1 MSSGNNVFFWKPPC
15 PFSQWTSSRF
25 VIDNVEYCCAEQY
38 MMSRKAKVFEDV
50 VILKQIMATSD
61 PRKHRELGRK
71 ISNYNDKIWN
81 SVSLDIVIE
90 GNKHKFYQNPDML
103 KKLLKTKGKTLVEAS
118 PFDKIWG
125 IGMAY
130 THKNILDETKWGQ
143 NKLGIALMR
152 VRELLA
158 DA

>member
-1 MSSGNNVFFWKPPC
+1 MLSETNVFFWKPPSV
-15 PFSQWTSSRF
+15 FSQWTPSKF
-25 VIDNVEYCCAEQY
+25 VIDNIEYCCAEQY
-38 MMSRKAKVFEDV
+38 MMSQKAKVFEDIT
-50 VILKQIMATSD
+50 ILNQIMATSD

-71 ISNYNDKIWN
+71 ISNYNDKVWN
-81 SVSLDIVIE
+81 NVSLYIVIE
-90 GNKHKFYQNPDML
+90 GNKYKFYQNPDML
-103 KKLLKTKGKTLVEAS
+103 KKLLQTENKTLVEAS

-125 IGMAY
+125 IGMAQNN
-130 THKNILDETKWGQ
+130 KNILDETKWGQ